1 MSSKVKWGVLGYA
14 RIARTSVIPA
24 LNHTANS
31 EFYALASEDQAKL
44 DECRS
49 QFNCGKL
56 YDTYEGLL
64 DDPQVQAVY
73 IPLPNSLHKEWAV
86 KAMNKGKHVLCEKP
100 LALTAAEC
108 EEMIAAAA
116 KNRVLLM
123 EAFMYRYT
131 DRTAKVRQILAD
143 GEIGAIRYINS
154 TFRFCLDRANNIR
167 NKLELGGGSLY
178 DVGCYPVNFLGMV
191 TGKLP
196 ESYVV
201 ECALENGVDVIFS
214 AVLRY
219 SDGVI
224 ATINSGFNSFREM
237 RSEVI
242 GTKGRLE
249 IPDTFMGEAGSLN
262 VVTAGGTRQVQ
273 VAESDRYALEVA
285 DFAGAVLEGRR
296 PMLSLDESLRN
307 MRLIEGLME
316 LAHKKQY
323 LGY

>member
-1 MSSKVKWGVLGYA
+1 MSRKVKWGVLGYA

-24 LNHTANS
+24 INQTENS
-31 EFYALASEDQAKL
+31 EFYALASRDRAKL
-44 DECRS
+44 EECRS
-49 QFNCGKL
+49 QFNCAKL
-56 YDTYEGLL
+56 YDSYEELL

-73 IPLPNSLHKEWAV
+73 IPLPNSLHQEWAI

-108 EEMIAAAA
+108 EAMIEAAA

-131 DRTAKVRQILAD
+131 DRTKKVQEILAS
-143 GEIGAIRYINS
+143 GEIGAIKYINS
-154 TFRFCLDRANNIR
+154 TFRFFLDRPNTI
-167 NKLELGGGSLY
+167 KVQPELGGGSLY
-178 DVGCYPVNFLGMV
+178 DVGCYPVNFVGMV

-196 ESYVV
+196 ESYAV
-201 ECALENGVDVIFS
+201 ECTLENGVDVIFS

-224 ATINSGFNSFREM
+224 ATINSGFNAFREM

-249 IPDTFMGEAGSLN
+249 IPETFMGDAGYIN
-262 VVTAGGTRQVQ
+262 VVTAEGTRQVP

-285 DFAGAVLEGRR
+285 DFAAAVLEGRR

-316 LAHKKQY
+316 MVRRKA
-323 LGY
+323 

>member
-1 MSSKVKWGVLGYA
+1 MSQKVKWGVLGYA

-24 LNHTANS
+24 INQTENS
-31 EFYALASEDQAKL
+31 EFYALASRDRAKL
-44 DECRS
+44 EECRS
-49 QFNCGKL
+49 QFNCAKL
-56 YDTYEGLL
+56 YGSYEELL

-73 IPLPNSLHKEWAV
+73 IPLPNSLHQEWAI

-108 EEMIAAAA
+108 EAMIEAAA

-131 DRTAKVRQILAD
+131 DRTKKVQEILAS
-143 GEIGAIRYINS
+143 GEIGAIKYINS
-154 TFRFCLDRANNIR
+154 TFRFFLDRPNTI
-167 NKLELGGGSLY
+167 KVQPELGGGSLY
-178 DVGCYPVNFLGMV
+178 DVGCYPVNFVGMV

-196 ESYVV
+196 QSYAV
-201 ECALENGVDVIFS
+201 ECTLENGVDVIFS

-224 ATINSGFNSFREM
+224 ATINSGFNAFREM

-242 GTKGRLE
+242 GIKGRLE
-249 IPDTFMGEAGSLN
+249 IPETFMGDAGYIN
-262 VVTAGGTRQVQ
+262 VITAEGTRQVP

-285 DFAGAVLEGRR
+285 DFAAAVLEGRT

-307 MRLIEGLME
+307 ARLIEGLME
-316 LAHKKQY
+316 LVRRK
-323 LGY
+323 G